1 MDTSTQEG
9 IIKAVNMNLIPSGL
23 ADMIFTPLLHESAQ
37 LFNYKSKNQP
47 RRGQI
52 FCVMR
57 HPLERAVSLYHYL
70 QKAIWEP
77 TYDVRIK
84 SINTVEDYAISEFA
98 ENNWM
103 TRFLANK
110 MAGVVERTDVD
121 IAKEILRRKV
131 LIGLVN
137 DVEGSVAR
145 FNKYFGY
152 NDNSLPPKE
161 LQDCMDTFLK
171 SGSNKNVHT
180 LIEEGG
186 MAWRILRANNLFD
199 LELYEYALQ
208 LYEEQGKLILKYA
221 L

>member
-1 MDTSTQEG
+1 VDTSTEDG
-9 IIKAVNMNLIPSGL
+9 LIKAANMNLIPSGL

-37 LFNYKSKNQP
+37 LFNYQSIIQP

-84 SINTVEDYAISEFA
+84 NINSVEDYAISEFA

-103 TRFLANK
+103 TRFLVGK
-110 MAGVVERTDVD
+110 MIGMLERIDVD

-131 LIGLVN
+131 LIGLVV
-137 DVEGSVAR
+137 DVEGSVTR

-152 NDNSLPPKE
+152 DNNSPPSKE

-186 MAWRILRANNLFD
+186 IAWRILRANNLFD

-208 LYEEQGKLILKYA
+208 LYEEQGKLIFK
-221 L
+221 